1 MNDIMNEIELAWW
14 KMVAEAEPMTHGDLS
29 NAEDERW
36 DLKK

>member
-1 MNDIMNEIELAWW
+1 
-14 KMVAEAEPMTHGDLS
+14 MVAEAEPMTHGDLS